1 MGEVCPLKSIRNKFV
16 LLMIGCILICSFAI
30 SAIGIFGIDN
40 ISNENS
46 ETIMKLQ
53 ASTSAQSL
61 EKLFSSVELA
71 MNTCNDYAVSRFD
84 SIEKFRNE
92 PDTLE
97 RYNDSVG
104 QLIKNVLSN
113 TDAAI
118 SGYIRYNPELKLSS
132 DGVFWVKESNG
143 EKIVAHQPT
152 AIEEY
157 DKDDAG
163 HVAWYYEPL
172 KAKKPVW
179 IDPYIN
185 KNLNDINMI
194 SYVIPL
200 FDKSGTA
207 VGIIG
212 MDIAMNRITAMVD
225 EIKLY
230 DTGYAFLC
238 DSKGDI
244 VYHNR
249 YPSGM
254 TLEEIKKNSLFTFID
269 DNYSDEQAGD
279 VINIRN
285 SEGEKR
291 KLCAKFLSNG
301 MAVVISVADKEEIS
315 RKRISVMIQ
324 DAFAIAAV
332 LIVTSLLTLK
342 FTGIIVKPIKHLT
355 EVSKKIAAGDLDV
368 EIECKTKDEIGV
380 LASRYSD
387 TVKML
392 KTYINKIN
400 KQAYTDAATNVGNKA
415 AYQDAVQRIDKMSRR
430 NDGDYAVLVM
440 DINYLKMYNDK
451 YGHEFGDMLIS
462 DASTIIK
469 KVFGNYNI
477 YRIGGDEFAVLIN
490 APKDGLCEKLVKEF
504 RTEQE
509 LFNRNAK
516 HYELGVRIAIGYAV
530 NSADDNDYADVFKRA
545 DKQMYIDK
553 QEIKKTARAVG
564 YVDNR

>member
-1 MGEVCPLKSIRNKFV
+1 MKSIKTKIIV
-16 LLMIGCILICSFAI
+16 TVILCSLVSTFICGAI
-30 SAIGIFGIDN
+30 SIV
-40 ISNENS
+40 NS
-46 ETIMKLQ
+46 V
-53 ASTSAQSL
+53 STSYEDSQREMQLKCVSQSSEL
-61 EKLFSSVELA
+61 DTMMQNVSQSVEMVYSIAVAKLEHA
-71 MNTCNDYAVSRFD
+71 ASFRTSKDYVDTYTKQMLPILMQSAQNTKGAL
-84 SIEKFRNE
+84 
-92 PDTLE
+92 T
-97 RYNDSVG
+97 
-104 QLIKNVLSN
+104 
-113 TDAAI
+113 A
-118 SGYIRYNPELKLSS
+118 YIRYNPEFTEPTSGLFLTRNNS
-132 DGVFWVKESNG
+132 DSEFES
-143 EKIVAHQPT
+143 VTPT
-152 AIEEY
+152 DFSMY
-157 DKDDAG
+157 DPSDVE
-163 HVAWYYEPL
+163 HVGWYYIPVQNGKETWMEP
-172 KAKKPVW
+172 
-179 IDPYIN
+179 Y
-185 KNLNDINMI
+185 LNSNIGVYMI

-200 FDKSGTA
+200 FDNSGTA

-212 MDIAMNRITAMVD
+212 MDIAMSRITAMVD

-238 DSKGDI
+238 DSKGDM

-249 YPSGM
+249 YPNGM

-269 DNYSDEQAGD
+269 GNYSGEQAGD

-301 MAVVISVADKEEIS
+301 MAVVISVADKEIG

-324 DAFAIAAV
+324 DAFAVAVV
-332 LIVTSLLTLK
+332 LIVTSLLTFK
-342 FTGIIVKPIKHLT
+342 FTSIIVKPIKHLT

-392 KTYINKIN
+392 KKYINKIN
-400 KQAYTDAATNVGNKA
+400 KQAYTDAATDVGNKA
-415 AYQDAVQRIDKMSRR
+415 AYHDAVQRIDKMSQHA
-430 NDGDYAVLVM
+430 NGDYAIFVM

-469 KVFGNYNI
+469 RVFGDYNI
-477 YRIGGDEFAVLIN
+477 YRIGGDEFTVIIN
-490 APKDGLCEKLVKEF
+490 SPGNDLCEQLVKRF
-504 RTEQE
+504 KQEQE

-516 HYELGVRIAIGYAV
+516 HYELGVRIAVGYAV
-530 NSADDNDYADVFKRA
+530 NDASDRDYADVFNRA
-545 DKQMYIDK
+545 DRQMYLDK
-553 QEIKKTARAVG
+553 QEIKKTARATD

>member
-1 MGEVCPLKSIRNKFV
+1 MKSIRNKFV
-16 LLMIGCILICSFAI
+16 LLMTGCILICSFAI
-30 SAIGIFGIDN
+30 SAIGILGIDN

-118 SGYIRYNPELKLSS
+118 SGYIRYNPDLKLSS
-132 DGVFWVKESNG
+132 DGVFWVKDSDS

-152 AIEEY
+152 AIKAY
-157 DKDDAG
+157 DKDDAE

-172 KAKKPVW
+172 KAGKPVW
-179 IDPYIN
+179 INPYIN
-185 KNLNDINMI
+185 KNLNDIKMI

-207 VGIIG
+207 VAIIG
-212 MDIAMNRITAMVD
+212 MDIDMDRITAMVD

-238 DSKGDI
+238 DSKGNI

-249 YPSGM
+249 YPGGM

-301 MAVVISVADKEEIS
+301 MAVVISVADKEIG

-324 DAFAIAAV
+324 DAFAVAAV

-368 EIECKTKDEIGV
+368 EIECNTKDEIGV

-392 KTYINKIN
+392 KKYINKIN
-400 KQAYTDAATNVGNKA
+400 KQAYTDAATDVGNKA
-415 AYQDAVQRIDKMSRR
+415 AYQDAVQRIDKMSRH

-469 KVFGNYNI
+469 KVFGDYNI

-490 APKDGLCEKLVKEF
+490 APEDGLCEKLVKEF
-504 RTEQE
+504 RAEQE

>member
-1 MGEVCPLKSIRNKFV
+1 MKSIRNKFV
-16 LLMIGCILICSFAI
+16 LLMTGCILICSFAI
-30 SAIGIFGIDN
+30 SAIGILGIDN

-84 SIEKFRNE
+84 SIEKLKNE

-118 SGYIRYNPELKLSS
+118 SGYIRYNPDLKLSS
-132 DGVFWVKESNG
+132 DGVFWVKDSDS

-152 AIEEY
+152 AIKAY
-157 DKDDAG
+157 DKDDAE

-172 KAKKPVW
+172 KAGKPVW
-179 IDPYIN
+179 INPYIN
-185 KNLNDINMI
+185 KNLNDIKMI

-207 VGIIG
+207 VAIIG
-212 MDIAMNRITAMVD
+212 MDIDMSRITAMVD

-301 MAVVISVADKEEIS
+301 MAVVISVADKEIG

-324 DAFAIAAV
+324 DAFAVAAV

-368 EIECKTKDEIGV
+368 EIECNTKDEIGV

-392 KTYINKIN
+392 KKYINKIN
-400 KQAYTDAATNVGNKA
+400 KQAYTDAATDVGNKA
-415 AYQDAVQRIDKMSRR
+415 AYQDAVQRIDKMSRH
-430 NDGDYAVLVM
+430 NDGDYAVLVI

-469 KVFGNYNI
+469 KVFGDYNI

-490 APKDGLCEKLVKEF
+490 APEDGLCEKLVKEF
-504 RTEQE
+504 RAEQE

>member
-1 MGEVCPLKSIRNKFV
+1 MKSIRNKFV
-16 LLMIGCILICSFAI
+16 LLMTGCILICSFAI

-71 MNTCNDYAVSRFD
+71 MNTCNDYAVSLFD
-84 SIEKFRNE
+84 SIEKFKNE

-118 SGYIRYNPELKLSS
+118 SGYIRYNPELELSS
-132 DGVFWVKESNG
+132 DGVFWVKDSNG

-152 AIEEY
+152 AIKAY
-157 DKDDAG
+157 DKDDAE

-172 KAKKPVW
+172 KAGKPVW
-179 IDPYIN
+179 INPYIN
-185 KNLNDINMI
+185 KNLNDIKMI

-207 VGIIG
+207 VAIIG
-212 MDIAMNRITAMVD
+212 MDIDMSRITAMVD

-249 YPSGM
+249 YPGGM

-291 KLCAKFLSNG
+291 KLCAKFISNG
-301 MAVVISVADKEEIS
+301 MAVVISVADKEIG

-324 DAFAIAAV
+324 DAFAVAAV

-368 EIECKTKDEIGV
+368 EIECNTKDEIGV

-392 KTYINKIN
+392 KKYINKIN
-400 KQAYTDAATNVGNKA
+400 KQAYTDAATDVGNKA

-469 KVFGNYNI
+469 KVFGDYNI

-490 APKDGLCEKLVKEF
+490 APEDGLCEKLVKEF
-504 RTEQE
+504 RAEQE

>member
-1 MGEVCPLKSIRNKFV
+1 MKSIRNKFV
-16 LLMIGCILICSFAI
+16 LLMTGCILICSFAI

-84 SIEKFRNE
+84 SIEKLRNE

-118 SGYIRYNPELKLSS
+118 SGYIRYNPDLKLSS
-132 DGVFWVKESNG
+132 DGVFWVKDSNG

-152 AIEEY
+152 AIKAY
-157 DKDDAG
+157 DKDDAE

-172 KAKKPVW
+172 KAGKPVW

-185 KNLNDINMI
+185 KNLNDIKMI

-200 FDKSGTA
+200 FDKSGTTVA
-207 VGIIG
+207 IIG
-212 MDIAMNRITAMVD
+212 MDIDMSRITAMVD

-249 YPSGM
+249 YPGGM

-301 MAVVISVADKEEIS
+301 MAVVISVADKEIG

-324 DAFAIAAV
+324 DAFAVAAV

-368 EIECKTKDEIGV
+368 EIECNTKDEIGV

-392 KTYINKIN
+392 KKYINKIN
-400 KQAYTDAATNVGNKA
+400 KQAYTDAATDVGNKA

-469 KVFGNYNI
+469 KVFGDYNI

-490 APKDGLCEKLVKEF
+490 APEDGLCEKLVKEF
-504 RTEQE
+504 RAEQE

>member
-1 MGEVCPLKSIRNKFV
+1 MKSIRNKFV
-16 LLMIGCILICSFAI
+16 LLMTGCILICSFAI

-118 SGYIRYNPELKLSS
+118 SGYIRYNPDLKLSS

-152 AIEEY
+152 AIKAY

-172 KAKKPVW
+172 KAGKPVW
-179 IDPYIN
+179 INPYIN

-212 MDIAMNRITAMVD
+212 MDIDMSRITAMVD

-249 YPSGM
+249 YTGGM

-301 MAVVISVADKEEIS
+301 MAVVISVADKEIG

-324 DAFAIAAV
+324 DAFAVAAV

-368 EIECKTKDEIGV
+368 EIECNTKDEIGV

-392 KTYINKIN
+392 KKYINKIN
-400 KQAYTDAATNVGNKA
+400 KQAYTDAATDVGNKA
-415 AYQDAVQRIDKMSRR
+415 AYQDAVQRIDKMSHH

-462 DASTIIK
+462 NASTIIK
-469 KVFGNYNI
+469 KVFGDYNI

-490 APKDGLCEKLVKEF
+490 APEDGLCEKLVKEF
-504 RTEQE
+504 RAEQE

>member
-1 MGEVCPLKSIRNKFV
+1 MKSIRNKFV
-16 LLMIGCILICSFAI
+16 LLMTGCILICSFAI

-118 SGYIRYNPELKLSS
+118 SGYIRYNPDLKLSS
-132 DGVFWVKESNG
+132 DGVFWVKDSNG
-143 EKIVAHQPT
+143 KKIVAHQPT
-152 AIEEY
+152 AIKAY
-157 DKDDAG
+157 DKDDAE

-172 KAKKPVW
+172 KAGKPVW
-179 IDPYIN
+179 INPYIN

-207 VGIIG
+207 VAIIG
-212 MDIAMNRITAMVD
+212 MDIDMSRITAMVD

-249 YPSGM
+249 YPGGM

-301 MAVVISVADKEEIS
+301 MAVVISVADKEIG

-324 DAFAIAAV
+324 DAFAVAAV

-368 EIECKTKDEIGV
+368 EIECNTKDEIGV

-392 KTYINKIN
+392 KKYINKIN
-400 KQAYTDAATNVGNKA
+400 KQAYTDAATDVGNKA

-469 KVFGNYNI
+469 KVFGDYNI

-490 APKDGLCEKLVKEF
+490 APEDGLCEKLVKEF
-504 RTEQE
+504 RAEQE

>member
-1 MGEVCPLKSIRNKFV
+1 MKSIRNKFV
-16 LLMIGCILICSFAI
+16 LLMTGCILICSFAI
-30 SAIGIFGIDN
+30 SAIGILGIDN

-84 SIEKFRNE
+84 SIEKLKNE

-104 QLIKNVLSN
+104 QLIKNVLNN

-118 SGYIRYNPELKLSS
+118 SGYIRYNPDLKLSS
-132 DGVFWVKESNG
+132 DGVFWVKDSDS

-152 AIEEY
+152 AIKAY
-157 DKDDAG
+157 DKDDAE

-172 KAKKPVW
+172 KAGKPVW
-179 IDPYIN
+179 INPYIN
-185 KNLNDINMI
+185 KNLNDIKMI

-207 VGIIG
+207 VAIIG
-212 MDIAMNRITAMVD
+212 MDIDMDRITAMVD

-301 MAVVISVADKEEIS
+301 MAVVISVADKEIG

-324 DAFAIAAV
+324 DAFAVAAV

-368 EIECKTKDEIGV
+368 EIECNTKDEIGV

-392 KTYINKIN
+392 KKYINKIN
-400 KQAYTDAATNVGNKA
+400 KQAYTDAATDVGNKA
-415 AYQDAVQRIDKMSRR
+415 AYQDAVQRIDKMSHH

-469 KVFGNYNI
+469 KVFGDYNI

-490 APKDGLCEKLVKEF
+490 APEDGLCEKLVKEF
-504 RTEQE
+504 RAEQE

>member
-1 MGEVCPLKSIRNKFV
+1 MKSIRNKFV
-16 LLMIGCILICSFAI
+16 LIMIGCILICSFAI
-30 SAIGIFGIDN
+30 SAIGILGIDN

-71 MNTCNDYAVSRFD
+71 MNTCNDYAVSSFD
-84 SIEKFRNE
+84 SIDKFRND

-104 QLIKNVLSN
+104 QVIK
-113 TDAAI
+113 A
-118 SGYIRYNPELKLSS
+118 
-132 DGVFWVKESNG
+132 
-143 EKIVAHQPT
+143 
-152 AIEEY
+152 Y
-157 DKDDAG
+157 DKDDAE

-185 KNLNDINMI
+185 KNLNDIKMI

-212 MDIAMNRITAMVD
+212 MDIDMSRITAMVD

-238 DSKGDI
+238 DSKGDM
-244 VYHNR
+244 VY
-249 YPSGM
+249 
-254 TLEEIKKNSLFTFID
+254 
-269 DNYSDEQAGD
+269 NYSGEQAGD

-291 KLCAKFLSNG
+291 KLCAQFLSNG
-301 MAVVISVADKEEIS
+301 MAVVISVADKEIG
-315 RKRISVMIQ
+315 RKRISVIIQ
-324 DAFAIAAV
+324 DAFAVAAV

-392 KTYINKIN
+392 KKYINKIN
-400 KQAYTDAATNVGNKA
+400 KQAYTDAATDVGNKA
-415 AYQDAVQRIDKMSRR
+415 AYHDAVQRIDKMSQHA
-430 NDGDYAVLVM
+430 NGDYAIFVM

-469 KVFGNYNI
+469 KVFGDYNI
-477 YRIGGDEFAVLIN
+477 YRIGGDEFTVIIN
-490 APKDGLCEKLVKEF
+490 SPGNDLCEQLVKRF
-504 RTEQE
+504 KQEQE

-530 NSADDNDYADVFKRA
+530 NDATDREYADVFNRA
-545 DKQMYIDK
+545 DRQMYLDK
-553 QEIKKTARAVG
+553 QEIKKTARATD

>member
-1 MGEVCPLKSIRNKFV
+1 MKSIRNKFV

-179 IDPYIN
+179 INPYIN
-185 KNLNDINMI
+185 KNLNDIYMI

-212 MDIAMNRITAMVD
+212 MDIAMSRITAMVD

-285 SEGEKR
+285 SVGEKR

-301 MAVVISVADKEEIS
+301 MAVVISVADKEIS

-553 QEIKKTARAVG
+553 QEIKKTARAVD

>member
-1 MGEVCPLKSIRNKFV
+1 MKSIRNKFV

-71 MNTCNDYAVSRFD
+71 MNTCNDYAVSLFD
-84 SIEKFRNE
+84 SIEKFKNE

-152 AIEEY
+152 AIKAY
-157 DKDDAG
+157 DKDDAE

-172 KAKKPVW
+172 KAGKPVW
-179 IDPYIN
+179 INPYIN

-194 SYVIPL
+194 SYVIPI

-212 MDIAMNRITAMVD
+212 MDIDMSRITAMVD

-291 KLCAKFLSNG
+291 KLCSKFLSNG
-301 MAVVISVADKEEIS
+301 MAVVISVADKEIG

-324 DAFAIAAV
+324 DAFAVAAV

-368 EIECKTKDEIGV
+368 EIECNTKDEIGV

-392 KTYINKIN
+392 KKYINKIN
-400 KQAYTDAATNVGNKA
+400 KQAYTDAATDVGNKA
-415 AYQDAVQRIDKMSRR
+415 AYQDAVQRIDKMSHH

-469 KVFGNYNI
+469 KVFGDYNI

-490 APKDGLCEKLVKEF
+490 APEDGLCEKLVKEF
-504 RTEQE
+504 RAEQE

>member
-1 MGEVCPLKSIRNKFV
+1 MKSIRNKFV

-30 SAIGIFGIDN
+30 STIGIFGIDN

-71 MNTCNDYAVSRFD
+71 MNTCNDYAVSLFD

-104 QLIKNVLSN
+104 QLIKNVLHN

-118 SGYIRYNPELKLSS
+118 SGYIRYNPDLKLSS
-132 DGVFWVKESNG
+132 DGIFWVKESNG

-152 AIEEY
+152 VIKAYE
-157 DKDDAG
+157 KDDAE

-172 KAKKPVW
+172 KAKKPIW
-179 IDPYIN
+179 INPYIN
-185 KNLNDINMI
+185 KNLNDIKMI

-200 FDKSGTA
+200 FDNSGTA

-212 MDIAMNRITAMVD
+212 MDIDMSRITAMVD

-249 YPSGM
+249 YPGGM

-301 MAVVISVADKEEIS
+301 MAVVISV
-315 RKRISVMIQ
+315 
-324 DAFAIAAV
+324 AAV

-392 KTYINKIN
+392 KKYINKIN
-400 KQAYTDAATNVGNKA
+400 KQAYTDAATDVGNKA
-415 AYQDAVQRIDKMSRR
+415 AYHDAVQRIDKMSQHA
-430 NDGDYAVLVM
+430 NGDYAIFVM

-469 KVFGNYNI
+469 KVFGDYNI
-477 YRIGGDEFAVLIN
+477 YRIGGDEFTVIIN
-490 APKDGLCEKLVKEF
+490 SPGNDQCEQLVKRF
-504 RTEQE
+504 KQEQE

-530 NSADDNDYADVFKRA
+530 NDATDREYADVFNRA
-545 DKQMYIDK
+545 DRQMYLDK
-553 QEIKKTARAVG
+553 QEIKKTARATD

>member
-1 MGEVCPLKSIRNKFV
+1 MKSIRNKFV
-16 LLMIGCILICSFAI
+16 LLMTGCILICSFAI
-30 SAIGIFGIDN
+30 SAIGILGIDN

-118 SGYIRYNPELKLSS
+118 SGYIRYNPDLKLSS
-132 DGVFWVKESNG
+132 DGVFWVKDSDS

-152 AIEEY
+152 AIKAY
-157 DKDDAG
+157 DKDDAE

-172 KAKKPVW
+172 KAGKPVW
-179 IDPYIN
+179 INPYIN
-185 KNLNDINMI
+185 KNLNDIKMI

-207 VGIIG
+207 VAIIG
-212 MDIAMNRITAMVD
+212 MDIDMSRITAMVD

-301 MAVVISVADKEEIS
+301 MAVVISVADKEIG

-324 DAFAIAAV
+324 DAFAVAAV

-368 EIECKTKDEIGV
+368 EIECNTKDEIGV

-392 KTYINKIN
+392 KKYINKIN
-400 KQAYTDAATNVGNKA
+400 KQAYTDAATDVGNKA

-469 KVFGNYNI
+469 KVFGDYNI

-490 APKDGLCEKLVKEF
+490 APEDGLCEKLVKEF
-504 RTEQE
+504 RAEQE

>member
-1 MGEVCPLKSIRNKFV
+1 
-16 LLMIGCILICSFAI
+16 
-30 SAIGIFGIDN
+30 
-40 ISNENS
+40 
-46 ETIMKLQ
+46 MKLQ

-71 MNTCNDYAVSRFD
+71 MNTCNDYAVSLFD

-104 QLIKNVLSN
+104 QLIKNVLHN

-118 SGYIRYNPELKLSS
+118 SGYIRYNPDLKLSS

-143 EKIVAHQPT
+143 GKIVAHQPT
-152 AIEEY
+152 AIKAY
-157 DKDDAG
+157 DKDDTE

-179 IDPYIN
+179 INPYIN
-185 KNLNDINMI
+185 KNLNDIKMI

-200 FDKSGTA
+200 FDNSGTA

-212 MDIAMNRITAMVD
+212 MDIDMSRITAMVD

-269 DNYSDEQAGD
+269 NNYSDEQAGD

-301 MAVVISVADKEEIS
+301 MAVVISVADKEIG

-324 DAFAIAAV
+324 DAFAVAAV

-392 KTYINKIN
+392 KKYINKIN
-400 KQAYTDAATNVGNKA
+400 KQAYTDAATDVGNKA
-415 AYQDAVQRIDKMSRR
+415 AYHDAVQRIDKMSQHA
-430 NDGDYAVLVM
+430 NGDYAIFVM

-462 DASTIIK
+462 DANTIIK
-469 KVFGNYNI
+469 RVFGDYNI
-477 YRIGGDEFAVLIN
+477 YRIGGDEFTVIIN
-490 APKDGLCEKLVKEF
+490 SPGNDLCEQLVKRF
-504 RTEQE
+504 KQEQE

-516 HYELGVRIAIGYAV
+516 HYELGVRIAVGYAV
-530 NSADDNDYADVFKRA
+530 NDATDRDYADVFNRA
-545 DKQMYIDK
+545 DRQMYLDK
-553 QEIKKTARAVG
+553 QEIKKIARATD

>member
-1 MGEVCPLKSIRNKFV
+1 MKSIRNKFV
-16 LLMIGCILICSFAI
+16 LLMTGCILICSFAI

-71 MNTCNDYAVSRFD
+71 MNTCNDYAVSLFD
-84 SIEKFRNE
+84 SIEKFKNE

-118 SGYIRYNPELKLSS
+118 SGYIRYNPDLKLSS

-143 EKIVAHQPT
+143 GKIVAHQPT
-152 AIEEY
+152 AIKAY
-157 DKDDAG
+157 DKDDAE

-172 KAKKPVW
+172 KAGKPVW
-179 IDPYIN
+179 INPYIN
-185 KNLNDINMI
+185 KNLNDIKMI

-207 VGIIG
+207 VAIIG
-212 MDIAMNRITAMVD
+212 MDIDMDRITAMVD

-238 DSKGDI
+238 DSNGNI

-249 YPSGM
+249 YPGGM

-291 KLCAKFLSNG
+291 KLCSKFLSNG
-301 MAVVISVADKEEIS
+301 MAVVISVADKEIG

-324 DAFAIAAV
+324 DAFAVAAV

-387 TVKML
+387 TVKMM
-392 KTYINKIN
+392 KKYINKIN
-400 KQAYTDAATNVGNKA
+400 KQAYTDAATDVGNKA
-415 AYQDAVQRIDKMSRR
+415 AYHDAVQRIDKMSQHA
-430 NDGDYAVLVM
+430 NGDYAIFVM

-469 KVFGNYNI
+469 KVFGDYNI

-490 APKDGLCEKLVKEF
+490 APEDGLCEKLVKEF
-504 RTEQE
+504 RAEQE

>member
-1 MGEVCPLKSIRNKFV
+1 MKSIRNKFV
-16 LLMIGCILICSFAI
+16 LLMTGCLLICSFAI
-30 SAIGIFGIDN
+30 SAIGILGIDN

-84 SIEKFRNE
+84 SIEKLKNE

-118 SGYIRYNPELKLSS
+118 SGYIRYNPDLKLSS
-132 DGVFWVKESNG
+132 DGVFWVKDSDS

-152 AIEEY
+152 AIKAY
-157 DKDDAG
+157 DKDDAE

-172 KAKKPVW
+172 KAGKPVW
-179 IDPYIN
+179 INPYIN
-185 KNLNDINMI
+185 KNLNDIKMI

-207 VGIIG
+207 VAIIG
-212 MDIAMNRITAMVD
+212 MDIDMSRITAMVD

-238 DSKGDI
+238 DSNGDI

-301 MAVVISVADKEEIS
+301 MAVVISVADKEIG

-324 DAFAIAAV
+324 DAFAVAAV

-368 EIECKTKDEIGV
+368 EIECNTKDEIGV

-392 KTYINKIN
+392 KKYINKIN
-400 KQAYTDAATNVGNKA
+400 KQAYTDAATDVGNKA
-415 AYQDAVQRIDKMSRR
+415 AYQDAVQRIDKMSHH

-469 KVFGNYNI
+469 KVFGDYNI

-490 APKDGLCEKLVKEF
+490 APEDGLCEKLVKEF
-504 RTEQE
+504 RAEQE

>member
-1 MGEVCPLKSIRNKFV
+1 MKSIRNKFV
-16 LLMIGCILICSFAI
+16 LLMTGCILICSFAI
-30 SAIGIFGIDN
+30 SAIGILGIDN

-84 SIEKFRNE
+84 SIEKLKNE

-104 QLIKNVLSN
+104 QLIKNVLNN

-118 SGYIRYNPELKLSS
+118 SGYIRYNPDLKLSS
-132 DGVFWVKESNG
+132 DGVFWVKDSDS

-152 AIEEY
+152 AIKAY
-157 DKDDAG
+157 DKDDAE

-172 KAKKPVW
+172 KAGKPVW
-179 IDPYIN
+179 INPYIN
-185 KNLNDINMI
+185 RNLNDINMI

-207 VGIIG
+207 VAIIG
-212 MDIAMNRITAMVD
+212 MDIDMSRITAMVD

-238 DSKGDI
+238 DSKGNI

-249 YPSGM
+249 YPGGM

-301 MAVVISVADKEEIS
+301 MAVVISVADKEIG

-324 DAFAIAAV
+324 DAFAVAAV

-368 EIECKTKDEIGV
+368 EIECNTKDEIGV

-392 KTYINKIN
+392 KKYINKIN
-400 KQAYTDAATNVGNKA
+400 KQAYTDAATDVGNKA

-469 KVFGNYNI
+469 KVFGDYNI

-490 APKDGLCEKLVKEF
+490 APEDGLCEKLVKEF
-504 RTEQE
+504 RAEQE

>member
-1 MGEVCPLKSIRNKFV
+1 MKSIRNKFV
-16 LLMIGCILICSFAI
+16 LLMTGCILICSFAI
-30 SAIGIFGIDN
+30 SAIGILGIDN

-84 SIEKFRNE
+84 SIEKLKNE

-104 QLIKNVLSN
+104 QLIKNVLNN

-118 SGYIRYNPELKLSS
+118 SGYIRYNPDLKLSS
-132 DGVFWVKESNG
+132 DGVFWVKDSDS

-152 AIEEY
+152 AIKAY
-157 DKDDAG
+157 DKDDAE

-172 KAKKPVW
+172 KAGKPVW
-179 IDPYIN
+179 INPYIN
-185 KNLNDINMI
+185 KNLNDIKMI

-207 VGIIG
+207 VAIIG
-212 MDIAMNRITAMVD
+212 MDIDMSRITAMVD

-238 DSKGDI
+238 DSNGDI
-244 VYHNR
+244 VYHKR

-301 MAVVISVADKEEIS
+301 MAVVISVADKEIG

-324 DAFAIAAV
+324 DAFAVAAV

-368 EIECKTKDEIGV
+368 EIECNTKDEIGV

-392 KTYINKIN
+392 KKYINKIN
-400 KQAYTDAATNVGNKA
+400 KQAYTDAATDVGNKA
-415 AYQDAVQRIDKMSRR
+415 AYQDAVQRIDKMSHH

-469 KVFGNYNI
+469 KVFGDYNI

-490 APKDGLCEKLVKEF
+490 APEDGLCEKLVKEF
-504 RTEQE
+504 RAEQE

>member
-1 MGEVCPLKSIRNKFV
+1 MKSIRNKFV
-16 LLMIGCILICSFAI
+16 LLMTGCILICSFAI
-30 SAIGIFGIDN
+30 SAIGILGIDN

-118 SGYIRYNPELKLSS
+118 SGYIRYNPDLKLSS
-132 DGVFWVKESNG
+132 DGVFWVKDSDS

-152 AIEEY
+152 AIKAY
-157 DKDDAG
+157 DKDDAE

-172 KAKKPVW
+172 KAGKPVW
-179 IDPYIN
+179 INPYIN
-185 KNLNDINMI
+185 RNLNDINMI

-207 VGIIG
+207 VAIIG
-212 MDIAMNRITAMVD
+212 MDIDMSRITAMVD

-238 DSKGDI
+238 DSKGNI

-249 YPSGM
+249 YPGGM

-301 MAVVISVADKEEIS
+301 MAVVISVADKEIG

-324 DAFAIAAV
+324 DAFAVAAV

-368 EIECKTKDEIGV
+368 EIECNTKDEIGV

-392 KTYINKIN
+392 KKYINKIN
-400 KQAYTDAATNVGNKA
+400 KQAYTDAATDVGNKA
-415 AYQDAVQRIDKMSRR
+415 AYQDAVQRIDKMSHH

-469 KVFGNYNI
+469 KVFGDYNI

-490 APKDGLCEKLVKEF
+490 APEDGLCEKLVKEF
-504 RTEQE
+504 RAEQE